1 MRNLSTFLASI
12 FFIFSCSSQIENKVA
27 LRPTDSPTLSALSAA
42 SLSAGIIDP
51 SRSIDWSQ
59 SGIPGGIPNRLIVCA
74 SLAAGAS
81 QSAIQSALDSCPT
94 DQVVKL
100 SAGTYNIS
108 GGLTIPSH
116 VVLRGAGPQ
125 QTILSAAGTDSGFI
139 RFGQAI
145 TPSISNSVSI
155 AAGSSQNSQSLTL
168 SNTSGVSVGSYLMI
182 TQLNDPSYVSITTN
196 NGTCNW
202 CDGGI
207 GWNGTRVQGQIVK
220 VTSIN
225 GATVAISPGLYI
237 DYSRSPLATSF
248 SMGAEYAGVE
258 DLQVYMNNS
267 GYTANFYLSGSAYS
281 WIKNV
286 ESNYTDGD
294 HAQLH
299 WSYRNEIRDSYFHD
313 AYTHSAGSTDADIFV
328 ADKTSGTLIENN
340 TLRRLHQSIM
350 LNWGASGNVI
360 SYNYIDGCWPHGS
373 PCGRLRLPR
382 WP

>member
-225 GATVAISPGLYI
+225 GATVAIFT
-237 DYSRSPLATSF
+237 RSI
-248 SMGAEYAGVE
+248 Y
-258 DLQVYMNNS
+258 
-267 GYTANFYLSGSAYS
+267 
-281 WIKNV
+281 
-286 ESNYTDGD
+286 
-294 HAQLH
+294 
-299 WSYRNEIRDSYFHD
+299 
-313 AYTHSAGSTDADIFV
+313 
-328 ADKTSGTLIENN
+328 
-340 TLRRLHQSIM
+340 
-350 LNWGASGNVI
+350 
-360 SYNYIDGCWPHGS
+360 
-373 PCGRLRLPR
+373 
-382 WP
+382 